1 MKKDKIYKILVV
13 FLILINGVTLYFTFS
28 KRNHR
33 DLRFE
38 LVDKLQLDDKQK
50 EKVLD
55 LQKKHFQI
63 KDQLMDK
70 NHRLTDSLFNMLKN
84 ESVDTVMSNNIL
96 KALSENHE
104 FIEKMT
110 FQHFAD
116 VAKICNTEQ
125 KQKLIDAITHAF
137 KKNLPPPK
145 HD

>member
-1 MKKDKIYKILVV
+1 MKKDFIYKLLIV
-13 FLILINGVTLYFTFS
+13 FLLLINGVTLYFIFS
-28 KRNHR
+28 KRDHR
-33 DLRFE
+33 DMRFE
-38 LVDKLQLDDKQK
+38 LVDKLQLKGKQK

-63 KDQLMDK
+63 KDQLIDK

-84 ESVDTVMSNNIL
+84 ESVDTAMSNNIL

-110 FQHFAD
+110 FQHFID
-116 VAKICNTEQ
+116 ISKICNTEQ
-125 KQKLIDAITHAF
+125 KQELIDAITHAF